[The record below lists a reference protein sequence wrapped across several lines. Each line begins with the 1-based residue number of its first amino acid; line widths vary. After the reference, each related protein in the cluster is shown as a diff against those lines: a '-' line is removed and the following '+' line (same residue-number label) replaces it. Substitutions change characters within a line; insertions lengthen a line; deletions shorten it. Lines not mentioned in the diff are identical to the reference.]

1 MKRRAIVRLGGS
13 AVLVASL
20 PVPVLGLKQ
29 QRIARIG
36 ILSSYS
42 PANAGAASTWAAFY
56 AELGLRGWAEGR
68 NLTLVGRYTEG
79 HPNRD
84 ATYADELVAARVELI
99 LATNSGAV
107 TAARKATSA
116 IPIVMVNV
124 SHAVETG
131 FVASLARPSGN
142 VTGVTNQAG
151 DMQGKFVELV
161 RSVRPDIR
169 RIGVVW
175 SPDNFGSA
183 LGFEGAQ
190 AVARSLEISVL
201 SLPASRPSDL
211 EHLLPTALREGVQ
224 GLIVH
229 PTPAIVPTWR
239 MIQAWAI
246 DHKVVTLGQAQWV
259 RGGFL
264 MSYWA
269 RTSDLYRM
277 AATFVDRILRGATPA
292 DLPVEQPTRFELVIN
307 LKTAKALGLS
317 IPQAL
322 RLRADEVI
330 E

>member
-13 AVLVASL
+13 AALVAAL
-20 PVPVLGLKQ
+20 PVLGQKQ
-29 QRIARIG
+29 QRMARIG

-42 PANAGAASTWAAFY
+42 PANAGAASTWAPFY
-56 AELGLRGWAEGR
+56 AELGMRGWVEGR
-68 NLTLVGRYTEG
+68 NLTLEGRYTEG
-79 HPNRD
+79 HPDRD
-84 ATYADELVAARVELI
+84 AAYADELVAARVELI
-99 LATNSGAV
+99 LATSSGAV
-107 TAARKATSA
+107 TAARKSTSS

-131 FVASLARPSGN
+131 FVASLARPGGN

-161 RSVRPDIR
+161 RSIRPDTR
-169 RIGVVW
+169 KIGVVW
-175 SPDNFGSA
+175 SPDNVGSA
-183 LGFEGAQ
+183 LGFRDSQ
-190 AVARSLEISVL
+190 AVARSVGISIL
-201 SLPASRPSDL
+201 SLPASRSSDL
-211 EHLLPTALREGVQ
+211 EHLLPAALREGVQ
-224 GLIVH
+224 ALIAH

-239 MIQAWAI
+239 LIQAWAV

-269 RTSDLYRM
+269 RTPDLFRM

-307 LKTAKALGLS
+307 LKTATALGLS
-317 IPQAL
+317 VPQAL
-322 RLRADEVI
+322 LVRADELI